1 MQDKIQFAVVRE
13 DPVLEKRII
22 EERNIHKVL
31 MVASGGC
38 TALSLKCMFPEV
50 DFTLF
55 DLNQRQID
63 LAKHKIKTLEE
74 QDDATFKKIFNVGA
88 DSRSSLN
95 GCGQFESLFRC
106 FRNFLNEFV
115 VPADDM
121 KKLFGEK
128 DEKAVDAIKTSLFTN
143 RYWPVAFE
151 LFFSDSLLVTM
162 FGPDAIQH
170 AVPGSYPRYFQK
182 QLEKGFKDP
191 YFQTNYFL
199 HHIFLGYYLDQS
211 DCWPHYFRQR
221 KKGISFDFIKAN
233 LMEIPHM
240 DSFQLVDLSNVFD
253 WMAEKDVHEH
263 LIYLRNRLKPG
274 SIILFRQLNNEK
286 EYVSK
291 IEGLVS
297 HDQWARELMAEDK
310 SLFYNKFNII
320 ERI

>member
-22 EERNIHKVL
+22 EERNISKVL
-31 MVASGGC
+31 MVASAGC
-38 TALSLKCMFPEV
+38 TALSLKNIFPEV
-50 DFTLF
+50 NFTLF

-63 LAKHKIKTLEE
+63 LVKHKIKALEE
-74 QDDATFKKIFNVGA
+74 WDDPTFKEIYNIGV

-95 GCGQFESLFRC
+95 GCGQFESLFRS

-115 VPADDM
+115 LSADNM

-128 DEKAVDAIKTSLFTN
+128 DEKVVDKLKISLFTN
-143 RYWPVAFE
+143 RYWPVAFD

-182 QLEKGFKDP
+182 QLEKGFNDP

-199 HHIFLGYYLDQS
+199 HHIFLGYYLDQP
-211 DCWPHYFRQR
+211 DCWPLYLHQR
-221 KKGISFDFIKAN
+221 KNGINFDFIKAP

-240 DSFQLVDLSNVFD
+240 ESFQLVDLSNIFD
-253 WMAEKDVHEH
+253 WMAEKEVEQNLLH
-263 LIYLRNRLKPG
+263 LRDILKPG

-286 EYVSK
+286 KYIDR

-297 HDQWARELMAEDK
+297 HDQWAQELMAEDR
-310 SLFYNKFNII
+310 SLFYNKVNII